1 MTKNISEEIIEKIKK
16 LPETH
21 KQEIENIGLVLENM
35 KKEYFNKI
43 PSPIAREI
51 EEHLFSFILKDI
63 KLSNLIPFYR
73 ATLKNGVLFW
83 DYQNNKAGIHLN
95 EFYRLF
101 DDFFSDTE
109 KYPKGVSSEE
119 LFKFF
124 EKSLKKLPTK
134 EEFFKFEFSFDDP
147 EVFKENSFSLFY
159 NIEDENFSIYPISGK
174 TVKITDEKMVFE
186 TDSFAITTTM
196 PGEFLLVTS
205 ENVEG
210 YIVSNALSTCSRVE
224 ELIEINNE
232 TKEEYIRNIPVHL
245 SDIADRLEINCFI
258 NKGLMSSRGIFPYS
272 LLKEDQEESNRLME
286 IVKMV
291 NPHILSQIVSK
302 TNEMIDFF
310 IK

>member
-1 MTKNISEEIIEKIKK
+1 MTKIISEEIIKKIKK

-21 KQEIENIGLVLENM
+21 KQEIKNIGLVLDNLR
-35 KKEYFNKI
+35 KDYFDKI
-43 PSPIAREI
+43 PSPVAREI

-83 DYQNNKAGIHLN
+83 DYQNNKAGIHFN

-101 DDFFSDTE
+101 DDFFPDTE

-134 EEFFKFEFSFDDP
+134 EEFFKFEFSFDDS
-147 EVFKENSFSLFY
+147 EVFKESGFSLFY

-174 TVKITDEKMVFE
+174 TVKITDEKMVFK

-196 PGEFLLVTS
+196 PREFLFIKGKD
-205 ENVEG
+205 VES
-210 YIVSNALSTCSRVE
+210 YIVGNAISTCSRVE

-272 LLKEDQEESNRLME
+272 LLKEDQEESNRLMK

-302 TNEMIDFF
+302 TNEMIDVFL
-310 IK
+310 

>member
-21 KQEIENIGLVLENM
+21 KQEIENIGLVLEDL

-43 PSPIAREI
+43 PSPVAREI
-51 EEHLFSFILKDI
+51 EEHLFSFILNNI

-83 DYQNNKAGIHLN
+83 DYQNKKAGIHFN

-101 DDFFSDTE
+101 DDFFPDTE
-109 KYPKGVSSEE
+109 KYPKGVSSDE

-134 EEFFKFEFSFDDP
+134 EEFFKFEFSFDDS
-147 EVFKENSFSLFY
+147 EIFKESGFSLFY

-174 TVKITDEKMVFE
+174 TLKITDEKMVFK

-196 PGEFLLVTS
+196 PREFLFIKGKD
-205 ENVEG
+205 VES
-210 YIVSNALSTCSRVE
+210 YIVGNAISTCSRVE

-272 LLKEDQEESNRLME
+272 LLKEDQEESNRLMK

-302 TNEMIDFF
+302 TNEMIDVFL
-310 IK
+310 

>member
-1 MTKNISEEIIEKIKK
+1 MTKNISEEIIEKINK

-21 KQEIENIGLVLENM
+21 KREIDNIGFVLEDL

-43 PSPIAREI
+43 PSPVARDI

-83 DYQNNKAGIHLN
+83 DYQNNKAGIHFN

-101 DDFFSDTE
+101 DDFFPDTE

-134 EEFFKFEFSFDDP
+134 EEFFKFEFSFDDS
-147 EVFKENSFSLFY
+147 EVFKESGFSLFY

-174 TVKITDEKMVFE
+174 TVKITDEKMVFK

-196 PGEFLLVTS
+196 PREFLFIKS
-205 ENVEG
+205 KDVES
-210 YIVSNALSTCSRVE
+210 YIVGSALSTCSRVE

-272 LLKEDQEESNRLME
+272 LLKENQEESNRLME

-291 NPHILSQIVSK
+291 NPHILSQIISK
-302 TNEMIDFF
+302 TNEMIDVFL
-310 IK
+310 

>member
-43 PSPIAREI
+43 PSPVAREI

-83 DYQNNKAGIHLN
+83 DYQNNKAGIHFN
-95 EFYRLF
+95 EVYRLF
-101 DDFFSDTE
+101 DDFFPDTE
-109 KYPKGVSSEE
+109 KYPKGVSSDE

-147 EVFKENSFSLFY
+147 EVFKENGFSLFY

-174 TVKITDEKMVFE
+174 TVKITDEKMVFK

-196 PGEFLLVTS
+196 PREFFV
-205 ENVEG
+205 
-210 YIVSNALSTCSRVE
+210 Y
-224 ELIEINNE
+224 
-232 TKEEYIRNIPVHL
+232 
-245 SDIADRLEINCFI
+245 
-258 NKGLMSSRGIFPYS
+258 
-272 LLKEDQEESNRLME
+272 
-286 IVKMV
+286 
-291 NPHILSQIVSK
+291 
-302 TNEMIDFF
+302 
-310 IK
+310 

>member
-21 KQEIENIGLVLENM
+21 KQEIENIGFVLEDL

-43 PSPIAREI
+43 PSPVAREI
-51 EEHLFSFILKDI
+51 EEHLFSFVLKDI

-83 DYQNNKAGIHLN
+83 DYQNNKAGIRFN

-101 DDFFSDTE
+101 DDFFPDTE

-124 EKSLKKLPTK
+124 EKSLKKLSSK
-134 EEFFKFEFSFDDP
+134 EEFFKFEFSFDDS
-147 EVFKENSFSLFY
+147 EIFKESGFSLFY
-159 NIEDENFSIYPISGK
+159 NIEDENFSIYPIPGK
-174 TVKITDEKMVFE
+174 TVKITDEKMVFK

-196 PGEFLLVTS
+196 PREFLFIKS
-205 ENVEG
+205 KDVES
-210 YIVSNALSTCSRVE
+210 YIVGSALSTCSRVE

-272 LLKEDQEESNRLME
+272 LLKEDQEESNRLMK

-302 TNEMIDFF
+302 TNEMIDVFL
-310 IK
+310 